1 MSKEGSKVQFFSYQK
16 KVVTLFFV
24 TYTCFEHKLKYIQMP
39 NRDNADDPILI
50 NNKNQLLVGMVTES
64 YVLIKN
70 VANQHKFIKVNNLQE
85 QIIFKF
91 ILKKCSNK
99 LNIVR

>member
-1 MSKEGSKVQFFSYQK
+1 
-16 KVVTLFFV
+16 
-24 TYTCFEHKLKYIQMP
+24 MP

-50 NNKNQLLVGMVTES
+50 NIKNQLLVGMVTES

-91 ILKKCSNK
+91 ILKKWSNK

>member
-1 MSKEGSKVQFFSYQK
+1 
-16 KVVTLFFV
+16 
-24 TYTCFEHKLKYIQMP
+24 MP

-70 VANQHKFIKVNNLQE
+70 VANQHKFIKVNNLQK

>member
-1 MSKEGSKVQFFSYQK
+1 
-16 KVVTLFFV
+16 
-24 TYTCFEHKLKYIQMP
+24 MP

-50 NNKNQLLVGMVTES
+50 NIKNQLLVGMVTET

-91 ILKKCSNK
+91 ILKKWSNK

>member
-24 TYTCFEHKLKYIQMP
+24 TYTCFEHNLKYIQTP

-50 NNKNQLLVGMVTES
+50 NIRDQLLVGMVTES

-70 VANQHKFIKVNNLQE
+70 VANQHKFIKLNNLQE
-85 QIIFKF
+85 QITSLF
-91 ILKKCSNK
+91 
-99 LNIVR
+99 

>member
-1 MSKEGSKVQFFSYQK
+1 
-16 KVVTLFFV
+16 
-24 TYTCFEHKLKYIQMP
+24 MP

-50 NNKNQLLVGMVTES
+50 NIKNPLLVGMVTES

>member
-1 MSKEGSKVQFFSYQK
+1 
-16 KVVTLFFV
+16 
-24 TYTCFEHKLKYIQMP
+24 MP

-50 NNKNQLLVGMVTES
+50 NIKNQLLVGMVTES
-64 YVLIKN
+64 YVLIRN

-91 ILKKCSNK
+91 ILKKWSNK

>member
-1 MSKEGSKVQFFSYQK
+1 
-16 KVVTLFFV
+16 
-24 TYTCFEHKLKYIQMP
+24 MP

-50 NNKNQLLVGMVTES
+50 NIKNPLLVGMVTES

-91 ILKKCSNK
+91 ILKKWSNK